1 MGFYRAPNY
10 KNLKNTEE
18 FKKLLVFMC
27 IIKWRTASLKTMNN
41 VLDFNNLL
49 VRAVNVKDYMS
60 ALFSKLNILYIESI
74 LKVFLIRES
83 YITAGKLCAIL

>member
-10 KNLKNTEE
+10 KNLKNTEV

-41 VLDFNNLL
+41 VLDFNNRL

-60 ALFSKLNILYIESI
+60 ALFSKLIILYIESI

>member
-10 KNLKNTEE
+10 KNLKNTEV